1 MPIIVLEHS
10 SDPGSGSIGRALAR
24 HGLRVQPVR
33 LAAGE
38 SVPGDLDDI
47 DGVVSMGG
55 RQSATDDRLPWIAA
69 ELSLLRDAHASGIPV
84 LGVCLGA
91 QLLARALGGRVDRM
105 STPSLG
111 LPRIDLTPVGREDPM
126 FRGLPW
132 FGSWPSWH
140 QDQVVERPPE
150 GQRLAGSADCEIEA
164 FSVGISSYGIQF
176 HAEWSGADLAAQ
188 CEKGDPGSMGSSAD
202 LAALAA
208 TARDSTESIDRQS
221 ERIAENVASYLMPI
235 ERVNQGVARDI
246 HH

>member
-10 SDPGSGSIGRALAR
+10 PDPGSGSIGRALAR

-33 LAAGE
+33 LATGD
-38 SVPGDLDDI
+38 SVPVDLDDV

-55 RQSATDDRLPWIAA
+55 RQSATDDGLPWIAA
-69 ELSLLRDAHASGIPV
+69 ELELLRAAHASGIPV
-84 LGVCLGA
+84 LGICLGA

-105 STPSLG
+105 DAPSIG
-111 LPRIDLTPVGREDPM
+111 LPRVDLTPVGREDPL

-140 QDQVVERPPE
+140 QDRVVELPAE
-150 GQRLAGSADCEIEA
+150 GQRLAGSEGCEIEG

-176 HAEWSGADLAAQ
+176 HPEWSAADLAAQ
-188 CEKGDPGSMGSSAD
+188 CEKADPGAMGSSVD

-208 TARDSTESIDRQS
+208 TARDSAESIDRQS
-221 ERIAENVASYLMPI
+221 ERLAENVASYLMPI